1 MRILILGGSG
11 GMGRFASS
19 AVAKFDNFDSLIIA
33 DLNEEAAKKF
43 AASLDNEK
51 ISGIGIDVTD
61 EILLK
66 KMLSQNDVVLN
77 LTGPFFKFAYPI
89 LKLALEE
96 DCHYLDICDDWEPT
110 EKMFTLHD
118 LAKEKGKLALL
129 GLGASPGITNL
140 LALKAMNELDTIS
153 KVYTGWDMSS
163 ATPEEE
169 SSQIGTNAAMV
180 HAIEQMI
187 GKVKIFKDKKYKMAR
202 PLDKVAFE
210 YPEIGEFKANIFGHP
225 EAITFPHHYPE
236 ISESFNLMHGDNGL
250 FNIVIKVM
258 RFFIEIK
265 LLSKN
270 AAARILG
277 WLEMLDK
284 NSEDSEN
291 DLPPV
296 YGFAKG
302 LKDGKETL
310 VAATLDGDDEYK
322 DMSMGEAT
330 GYPLA
335 VGLKMLVEGK
345 ITSTGVLAPEACG
358 VDPDEFFHE
367 LSNIFG
373 ESVQMQTIVTKKVL
387 A

>member
-1 MRILILGGSG
+1 
-11 GMGRFASS
+11 MGRFASS
-19 AVAKFDNFDSLIIA
+19 AIAKFDNFDSLTIA
-33 DLNEEAAKKF
+33 DLNKEAARKF
-43 AASLDNEK
+43 AASFGNEK
-51 ISGIGIDVTD
+51 IFGIGIDVTD
-61 EILLK
+61 KVFLK
-66 KMLSQNDVVLN
+66 KVLSQNDIVLN
-77 LTGPFFKFAYPI
+77 LTGPFFKFAYSV
-89 LKLALEE
+89 LKLALEQ

-110 EKMFTLHD
+110 EKMFTLHE
-118 LAKEKGKLALL
+118 LAREKGKLALL

-140 LALKAMNELDTIS
+140 LALKAMDELDVVY

-163 ATPEEE
+163 ATPEDE

-180 HAIEQMI
+180 HGIEQMI
-187 GKVKIFKDKKYKMAR
+187 GKVKIFKDKKFKMAR
-202 PLDKVAFE
+202 PLEKVAFE
-210 YPEIGEFKANIFGHP
+210 YPQVGIFKANIFGHP

-236 ISESFNLMHGDNGL
+236 ISESLNLMHGDNKL
-250 FNIVIKVM
+250 FNIVIKTM

-277 WLEMLDK
+277 WLEKLEND
-284 NSEDSEN
+284 SEDIPN
-291 DLPPV
+291 NLPPV
-296 YGFAKG
+296 YGYAKG

-310 VAATLDGDDEYK
+310 VAVTLDGDDEYK
-322 DMSMGEAT
+322 NMSMGEAT

-358 VDPDEFFHE
+358 VDPDEFFKE
-367 LSNIFG
+367 LSSIVG
-373 ESVQMQTIVTKKVL
+373 ESTEIQTIVTKKVF

>member
-1 MRILILGGSG
+1 
-11 GMGRFASS
+11 MGRFASS
-19 AVAKFDNFDSLIIA
+19 AIAKFDNFDSLTIA
-33 DLNEEAAKKF
+33 DLNKEAAKKF
-43 AASLDNEK
+43 AGSFGNEK

-61 EILLK
+61 KVLLK
-66 KMLSQNDVVLN
+66 KVLSQNDIVLN

-110 EKMFTLHD
+110 EKMFTLHE
-118 LAKEKGKLALL
+118 LAREKGKLVLL

-140 LALKAMNELDTIS
+140 LALKAMDELDVVY

-163 ATPEEE
+163 ATPEDE

-180 HAIEQMI
+180 HGIEQMI
-187 GKVKIFKDKKYKMAR
+187 GKVKIFKDKKFKMAR
-202 PLDKVAFE
+202 PLEKVAFE
-210 YPEIGEFKANIFGHP
+210 YPQRGIFKANIFGHP

-236 ISESFNLMHGDNGL
+236 ISESLNLMHGDNKL
-250 FNIVIKVM
+250 FNIVIKTI

-277 WLEMLDK
+277 WLEKLEND
-284 NSEDSEN
+284 SEDIPN
-291 DLPPV
+291 NLPPV
-296 YGFAKG
+296 YGYAKG

-310 VAATLDGDDEYK
+310 VAVTLDGDDEYK
-322 DMSMGEAT
+322 NMSMGEAT

-345 ITSTGVLAPEACG
+345 ITRTGVLAPEACG
-358 VDPDEFFHE
+358 VDPDEFFKE
-367 LSNIFG
+367 LSSIVG
-373 ESVQMQTIVTKKVL
+373 ESTEIQTIVTKKVF

>member
-1 MRILILGGSG
+1 
-11 GMGRFASS
+11 MGRFASS
-19 AVAKFDNFDSLIIA
+19 AIAKFDNFDSLTIA
-33 DLNEEAAKKF
+33 DLNKEAARKF
-43 AASLDNEK
+43 AASFGNEK
-51 ISGIGIDVTD
+51 IFGIGIDVTNKV
-61 EILLK
+61 LLK
-66 KMLSQNDVVLN
+66 KVLSQNDVVLN

-89 LKLALEE
+89 LKSALEE

-110 EKMFTLHD
+110 EKMFTLNG

-140 LALKAMNELDTIS
+140 LALKAMNELDAVS

-163 ATPEEE
+163 ATPEDE

-180 HAIEQMI
+180 HGIEQMI
-187 GKVKIFKDKKYKMAR
+187 GQVKIFKDKKFKMAR
-202 PLDKVAFE
+202 PLEKVTFE
-210 YPEIGEFKANIFGHP
+210 YPQVGEFRANIFGHP

-236 ISESFNLMHGDNGL
+236 ISESLNLMHGDNKL

-258 RFFIEIK
+258 RFLIEIK

-277 WLEMLDK
+277 WLETLEN
-284 NSEDSEN
+284 NSEDVAN

-296 YGFAKG
+296 YGYAKG
-302 LKDGKETL
+302 VKDGKETL
-310 VAATLDGDDEYK
+310 VGVTLDGDDEYE

-345 ITSTGVLAPEACG
+345 LTNTGVFAPEACG
-358 VDPDEFFHE
+358 IDPDEFFKE

-373 ESVQMQTIVTKKVL
+373 ESAQMQTIVTKKVL

>member
-19 AVAKFDNFDSLIIA
+19 AIAKFDNFDSLIIA
-33 DLNEEAAKKF
+33 DLNEKAAKKF

-110 EKMFTLHD
+110 EKMFTLND

-140 LALKAMNELDTIS
+140 LALKAMNELDKVS
-153 KVYTGWDMSS
+153 NVYTGWDVSG
-163 ATPEEE
+163 AKPEEE
-169 SSQIGTNAAMV
+169 SSQTGANAAME
-180 HAIEQMI
+180 HGIEQMI
-187 GKVKIFKDKKYKMAR
+187 GQVKVYMNKKFKMVR
-202 PLDKVAFE
+202 PLTRVNVQ
-210 YPEIGEFKANIFGHP
+210 YPQLGKFKASIFGHP
-225 EAITFPHHYPE
+225 EAITFPHHYPD
-236 ISESFNLMHGDNGL
+236 ISTSLNLMHGNEL
-250 FNIVIKVM
+250 VNVFVFKMI

-265 LLSKN
+265 LLTKSQAANILERLERNKVSKPKD
-270 AAARILG
+270 IL
-277 WLEMLDK
+277 
-284 NSEDSEN
+284 NS
-291 DLPPV
+291 LPEV
-296 YGFAKG
+296 YGLAQG
-302 LKDGKETL
+302 LKNETETI
-310 VAATLDGDDEYK
+310 VAVTLDGFEEN
-322 DMSMGEAT
+322 MSMGEAT

-335 VGLKMLVEGK
+335 IGLKMLVEGK

>member
-1 MRILILGGSG
+1 
-11 GMGRFASS
+11 MGRFASS
-19 AVAKFDNFDSLIIA
+19 AIAKFDNFDSLTIA
-33 DLNEEAAKKF
+33 DLNKEAARKF
-43 AASLDNEK
+43 AASFGNEK
-51 ISGIGIDVTD
+51 IFGIGIDVTD
-61 EILLK
+61 KVFLK
-66 KMLSQNDVVLN
+66 KVLSQNDIVLN
-77 LTGPFFKFAYPI
+77 LTGPFFKFAYSV
-89 LKLALEE
+89 LKLALEQ

-110 EKMFTLHD
+110 EKMFTLHE
-118 LAKEKGKLALL
+118 LAREKGKLALL

-140 LALKAMNELDTIS
+140 LALKAMDELDVVY

-163 ATPEEE
+163 ATPEDE

-180 HAIEQMI
+180 HGIEQMI
-187 GKVKIFKDKKYKMAR
+187 GKVKIFKDKKFKMAR
-202 PLDKVAFE
+202 PLEKVAFE
-210 YPEIGEFKANIFGHP
+210 YPQVGIFKANIFGHP

-236 ISESFNLMHGDNGL
+236 ISESLNLMHGDNKL
-250 FNIVIKVM
+250 FNIVIKTM

-277 WLEMLDK
+277 WLEKLEND
-284 NSEDSEN
+284 SEDIPN
-291 DLPPV
+291 NLPPV
-296 YGFAKG
+296 YGYAKG

-310 VAATLDGDDEYK
+310 VAVTLDGDDEYK
-322 DMSMGEAT
+322 NMSMGEAT

-358 VDPDEFFHE
+358 VDPDEFFKE

-373 ESVQMQTIVTKKVL
+373 ESAQMQTIVTKKVL